1 MVSTSIS
8 KVREFDNMVN
18 YDKKELYKLN
28 KHIDYNVWNIEW
40 IIGATL
46 MGLGIFTIIF
56 IIMAITTVLG
66 PVKIS
71 SKFLFY
77 IAPVILIAT
86 SLIEILLINNI
97 QYRNDYR
104 IINLSIMFV
113 SFMTVAYIRSKQPLK
128 K

>member
-1 MVSTSIS
+1 
-8 KVREFDNMVN
+8 
-18 YDKKELYKLN
+18 
-28 KHIDYNVWNIEW
+28 
-40 IIGATL
+40 

-56 IIMAITTVLG
+56 IIMAINTVLG
-66 PVKIS
+66 PIKIN

-77 IAPVILIAT
+77 IASLILIAT
-86 SLIEILLINNI
+86 SLVEIFLIHDI

>member
-1 MVSTSIS
+1 
-8 KVREFDNMVN
+8 
-18 YDKKELYKLN
+18 
-28 KHIDYNVWNIEW
+28 
-40 IIGATL
+40 
-46 MGLGIFTIIF
+46 MGLGLFTIIF

-66 PVKIS
+66 PVKIK

-77 IAPVILIAT
+77 IAPAILIIT
-86 SLIEILLINNI
+86 SLIELLLIHDI

>member
-1 MVSTSIS
+1 
-8 KVREFDNMVN
+8 
-18 YDKKELYKLN
+18 
-28 KHIDYNVWNIEW
+28 
-40 IIGATL
+40 
-46 MGLGIFTIIF
+46 MGLGLFTIIF

-66 PVKIS
+66 PVKIN
-71 SKFLFY
+71 SKILFY
-77 IAPVILIAT
+77 IAPAILIIT
-86 SLIEILLINNI
+86 SLVELLLINDI

>member
-1 MVSTSIS
+1 MGV
-8 KVREFDNMVN
+8 K
-18 YDKKELYKLN
+18 
-28 KHIDYNVWNIEW
+28 
-40 IIGATL
+40 L

-56 IIMAITTVLG
+56 IIMAINTVLG
-66 PVKIS
+66 PIKIN
-71 SKFLFY
+71 SKLLFY
-77 IAPVILIAT
+77 IAPLILIAT
-86 SLIEILLINNI
+86 SLVEIFLINDI

>member
-1 MVSTSIS
+1 
-8 KVREFDNMVN
+8 
-18 YDKKELYKLN
+18 
-28 KHIDYNVWNIEW
+28 
-40 IIGATL
+40 

-71 SKFLFY
+71 SKFLSY

>member
-1 MVSTSIS
+1 
-8 KVREFDNMVN
+8 
-18 YDKKELYKLN
+18 
-28 KHIDYNVWNIEW
+28 
-40 IIGATL
+40 
-46 MGLGIFTIIF
+46 MGLDLFTIIF

-66 PVKIS
+66 PVKIN

-77 IAPVILIAT
+77 IAPAILIIT
-86 SLIEILLINNI
+86 SLIELLLINDI

-104 IINLSIMFV
+104 IINLPIMFV

>member
-1 MVSTSIS
+1 
-8 KVREFDNMVN
+8 
-18 YDKKELYKLN
+18 
-28 KHIDYNVWNIEW
+28 
-40 IIGATL
+40 
-46 MGLGIFTIIF
+46 MGLGLFTIIF

-66 PVKIS
+66 PVEIN

-77 IAPVILIAT
+77 IAPTILIIT
-86 SLIEILLINNI
+86 SLVELLLINDI

>member
-1 MVSTSIS
+1 
-8 KVREFDNMVN
+8 
-18 YDKKELYKLN
+18 
-28 KHIDYNVWNIEW
+28 
-40 IIGATL
+40 
-46 MGLGIFTIIF
+46 MGLGLFTIIF
-56 IIMAITTVLG
+56 IIMSITTVLG
-66 PVKIS
+66 PVKIN

-77 IAPVILIAT
+77 IAPAILIIT
-86 SLIEILLINNI
+86 SLIELLLINDI

>member
-1 MVSTSIS
+1 
-8 KVREFDNMVN
+8 
-18 YDKKELYKLN
+18 
-28 KHIDYNVWNIEW
+28 
-40 IIGATL
+40 
-46 MGLGIFTIIF
+46 MGLGLFTIIF
-56 IIMAITTVLG
+56 IIMEITTVLV
-66 PVKIS
+66 PVKIN

-77 IAPVILIAT
+77 IAPTILIIT
-86 SLIEILLINNI
+86 SLVELLLINDI

>member
-1 MVSTSIS
+1 
-8 KVREFDNMVN
+8 
-18 YDKKELYKLN
+18 
-28 KHIDYNVWNIEW
+28 
-40 IIGATL
+40 

-71 SKFLFY
+71 SKFLLY

>member
-1 MVSTSIS
+1 
-8 KVREFDNMVN
+8 
-18 YDKKELYKLN
+18 
-28 KHIDYNVWNIEW
+28 
-40 IIGATL
+40 
-46 MGLGIFTIIF
+46 MGLGLFTIIF

-66 PVKIS
+66 PVKIN

-77 IAPVILIAT
+77 IAPAILIIT
-86 SLIEILLINNI
+86 SLIELLLIHDI
-97 QYRNDYR
+97 HYRNDYR

>member
-1 MVSTSIS
+1 
-8 KVREFDNMVN
+8 
-18 YDKKELYKLN
+18 
-28 KHIDYNVWNIEW
+28 
-40 IIGATL
+40 
-46 MGLGIFTIIF
+46 MGLGLFTIIF
-56 IIMAITTVLG
+56 IIMAITTVSG
-66 PVKIS
+66 PVKIN

-77 IAPVILIAT
+77 IAPAILIIT
-86 SLIEILLINNI
+86 SLIELLLIHDI

>member
-1 MVSTSIS
+1 
-8 KVREFDNMVN
+8 
-18 YDKKELYKLN
+18 
-28 KHIDYNVWNIEW
+28 
-40 IIGATL
+40 
-46 MGLGIFTIIF
+46 MGLGLFTIIF

-66 PVKIS
+66 PVTIN

-77 IAPVILIAT
+77 IAPAILIIT
-86 SLIEILLINNI
+86 SLIELLLINDI

>member
-1 MVSTSIS
+1 
-8 KVREFDNMVN
+8 
-18 YDKKELYKLN
+18 
-28 KHIDYNVWNIEW
+28 
-40 IIGATL
+40 

-56 IIMAITTVLG
+56 IIMAITAVLG
-66 PVKIS
+66 PVKIN

-86 SLIEILLINNI
+86 SLIEILLINDT

-113 SFMTVAYIRSKQPLK
+113 SFMIVAYIRSKQPLK